1 MADALEAAH
10 AKRIVHRDLKP
21 ANIKVTPEGRVKVLD
36 FGLAKVFEP
45 GQAGTGAS
53 PAANP
58 MIEAT
63 EVGQVLGT
71 PAYISPEQIRCGALD
86 QCADIWAFGCVLF
99 ELVSGRRPFAGATAG
114 ELFALILT
122 GEPDWQVL
130 PAGTPNNVR
139 DVLRKCLEKDAS
151 RRMRDIG
158 EARRILETAVNP
170 EPGREQVS
178 PRTLWRNAGL
188 AAAAAIGLA
197 MAAAGL
203 NVGGVKDRLMGTGSA
218 PIRSIAVLPLENLS
232 NDPAQTYFA
241 DGTTDA
247 LITDLSKLGALKV
260 ISLSSAMQY
269 KGTKKPLRDI
279 ARELGVDAIV
289 EGSVVQAEGRVRISA
304 RMTRAA
310 TETQLWAENYV
321 RDLKDVLTLQDEVA
335 QQVAAGIQLT
345 LTPEEKTRLTE
356 GPVNPEAYQLYLQ
369 AQFAFNQ
376 ESIPLRKQ
384 AIQLF
389 EQAIQKDPNYA
400 KAYAGLALAYASLGR
415 FYEEPNVVMPKAR
428 EAALKAISLDETLSE
443 AHTALATVRLQYD
456 WDWQGAESELK
467 RAIQL
472 NHSSADAHDLYSA
485 YNSALGN
492 FNAALTEIGL
502 AREFDPLSLR
512 YADRFLYTL
521 LYFKDYDR
529 VVREANAILEKHP
542 DFVMALAWKA
552 MALMMEGHFPE
563 AVETQKRAVAIDPNP
578 GMIVFLGVVQAAAG
592 NKSEALKLVHQ
603 VETAAKRQYVC
614 NYEIAQVYASL
625 GDRDQAFKW
634 LKTGVNQ
641 QCDCMIW
648 LRGEPWMES
657 LHADPRYLDLLK
669 RIGFDR
675 LPASTGG
682 K

>member
-1 MADALEAAH
+1 
-10 AKRIVHRDLKP
+10 
-21 ANIKVTPEGRVKVLD
+21 
-36 FGLAKVFEP
+36 
-45 GQAGTGAS
+45 
-53 PAANP
+53 
-58 MIEAT
+58 
-63 EVGQVLGT
+63 
-71 PAYISPEQIRCGALD
+71 
-86 QCADIWAFGCVLF
+86 
-99 ELVSGRRPFAGATAG
+99 
-114 ELFALILT
+114 
-122 GEPDWQVL
+122 
-130 PAGTPNNVR
+130 
-139 DVLRKCLEKDAS
+139 
-151 RRMRDIG
+151 
-158 EARRILETAVNP
+158 
-170 EPGREQVS
+170 
-178 PRTLWRNAGL
+178 
-188 AAAAAIGLA
+188 
-197 MAAAGL
+197 
-203 NVGGVKDRLMGTGSA
+203 
-218 PIRSIAVLPLENLS
+218 
-232 NDPAQTYFA
+232 
-241 DGTTDA
+241 
-247 LITDLSKLGALKV
+247 
-260 ISLSSAMQY
+260 MQY
-269 KGTKKPLRDI
+269 KGTKKRLRDI

-321 RDLKDVLTLQDEVA
+321 RDLKDVLTLQDQVA

-345 LTPEEKTRLTE
+345 LTPEEKTRLSE
-356 GPVNPEAYQLYLQ
+356 GQVNPEAYQLYLQ

-376 ESIPLRKQ
+376 ESIPMRKQ

-400 KAYAGLALAYASLGR
+400 RAYAGLALAYGSLGR

-428 EAALKAISLDETLSE
+428 EAALKAISLDETVSE

-472 NHSSADAHDLYSA
+472 NRSSADAHDLYSA

-492 FNAALTEIGL
+492 FDAALAEIGL

-521 LYFKDYDR
+521 LFFKDYDR
-529 VVREANAILEKHP
+529 VISEANTILEKHP
-542 DFVMALAWKA
+542 DFLMGLAWKA
-552 MALMMEGHFPE
+552 MAQMLEGHFPE
-563 AVETQKRAVAIDPNP
+563 AIETQKRAVAIDPNP

-592 NKSEALKLVHQ
+592 NKAEALRLVHQ

-625 GDRDQAFKW
+625 GDREQAFKW

-648 LRGEPWMES
+648 LRGEPWMQS
-657 LHADPRYLDLLK
+657 LRADPRYIDLLK

-675 LPASTGG
+675 LPSSAGG